1 MKSIN
6 QVSQLCSQHP
16 HYLRSLVL
24 KPTPFCNILCLK
36 IPFQSVLGLPHHPK
50 MKTSLHVDVSHWS
63 IYSVTAESEQN
74 RNKTVGPTV
83 EKLSFQD
90 DH

>member
-24 KPTPFCNILCLK
+24 KPTPFCNNLCLK